1 MRNIEKD
8 LGEDPCLEF
17 TLMTDD
23 EVKLLSVVGL
33 VAEPSVV
40 ADTFVGGL
48 KEREG

>member
-8 LGEDPCLEF
+8 LGIEDPCLEF

-48 KEREG
+48 KEG